1 MLTLGFLLF
10 GPGSTEGLQQL
21 YAEPL
26 RAAEHEWGLLSPD
39 RQQVA
44 VTVVQRPVAGFSA
57 CPTAPAGSSSRGLG
71 PGEVVAAHAMA
82 MGGGSV
88 RSISTSGADAHA
100 VPALHVDELGSEQW
114 VQDDSPSSQARLVA
128 SLPRGILLRVARR
141 LGLPLRGWGQAEG
154 GGLGSM
160 HSGSSSSSSSS
171 RGSRLSEGGTPAL
184 LAARASEARLPHLLA
199 PAVPGGGGGLDVG
212 LAAAVARHVAGGVSS
227 LPLPR
232 ELVQRAVRE
241 SIAGVVAASSARQA
255 VAAALSAGVLKSV
268 RYALAKV
275 RKARW
280 SN

>member
-1 MLTLGFLLF
+1 MLTLAFLLF

-21 YAEPL
+21 YAESL
-26 RAAEHEWGLLSPD
+26 RAGEHEWGLLSPD

-44 VTVVQRPVAGFSA
+44 VTVVQRPVAGSPA
-57 CPTAPAGSSSRGLG
+57 CPTPPAGTASRGWG

-82 MGGGSV
+82 MGGGSM

-141 LGLPLRGWGQAEG
+141 LGLPMRGWGQAEG

-160 HSGSSSSSSSS
+160 HGGSSSSSG
-171 RGSRLSEGGTPAL
+171 GSRLSEGGTPSL
-184 LAARASEARLPHLLA
+184 LAARAAEARVPHLLA
-199 PAVPGGGGGLDVG
+199 PAVEGGGGGLDVG
-212 LAAAVARHVAGGVSS
+212 LAAAVARRVAGGVSS

-255 VAAALSAGVLKSV
+255 VAAALSAGVMKSV

-275 RKARW
+275 RKARR